1 MVEKQQI
8 KKEKFYFT
16 NKKEKST
23 YSGTLDYQNPE
34 FIHLEKMSKYCKY
47 HKKYLSIYSS
57 KIPENISNIWA

>member
-23 YSGTLDYQNPE
+23 YSGTLDYQTPE
-34 FIHLEKMSKYCKY
+34 FIHLESKN
-47 HKKYLSIYSS
+47 LRIED
-57 KIPENISNIWA
+57 I